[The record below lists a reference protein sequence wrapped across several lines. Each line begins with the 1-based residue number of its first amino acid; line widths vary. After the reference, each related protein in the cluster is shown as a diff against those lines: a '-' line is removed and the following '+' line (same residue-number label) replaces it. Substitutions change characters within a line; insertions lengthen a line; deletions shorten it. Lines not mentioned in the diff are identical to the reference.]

1 MSEKLEQLK
10 SLLAEVADLEHVQ
23 ELLGWD
29 QQTYMPQ
36 GAAESR
42 GNQLATLGKL
52 SHQKFTSDEI
62 GTLLGDL
69 EKEFEGA
76 DPDLDEVRLL
86 KVTRHEYERATK
98 VPSEFVTEFALVTS
112 KAFDA
117 WLEARKKSDFSIFQP
132 HLEKVVELNR
142 RYVTFFPPADHPYDV
157 LLDQFERGMKTAEV
171 KAIFD
176 ALRPQQVELL
186 KAIAEKPQVD
196 DSFLHGEL

>member
-86 KVTRHEYERATK
+86 KVTRHEYERSDESTVGICNRVCVGNQQSLRCLAGSPEEVGFLHFPTTFGK
-98 VPSEFVTEFALVTS
+98 SGGTE
-112 KAFDA
+112 
-117 WLEARKKSDFSIFQP
+117 P
-132 HLEKVVELNR
+132 
-142 RYVTFFPPADHPYDV
+142 
-157 LLDQFERGMKTAEV
+157 
-171 KAIFD
+171 
-176 ALRPQQVELL
+176 ALRHVFSTSRPSV
-186 KAIAEKPQVD
+186 
-196 DSFLHGEL
+196 